1 MMEAGVVL
9 DEFGDA
15 LYWHL
20 PKERSCGALPDSV
33 DLWSIF
39 WENRENLSGF
49 AHSHPGFGKTGPSH
63 TDITTFA
70 AVEAGLGKR
79 LDWWITSGDS
89 MVLVRWKGPGRLD
102 YHRVDVTMEPNWLRT
117 LRQVS
122 TYRDRQGKN
131 RRVRW

>member
-9 DEFGDA
+9 NEYGESIF
-15 LYWHL
+15 WHL
-20 PKERSCGALPDSV
+20 PKDRSGGALPDSV

-39 WENRENLSGF
+39 WENREKLSGF
-49 AHSHPGFGKTGPSH
+49 AHSHPGFGRTGPSQ

-89 MVLVRWKGPGRLD
+89 MILVRWSGPGRLD
-102 YHRVDVTMEPNWLRT
+102 YTQMDVTMEPSWLHT
-117 LRQVS
+117 LRQIS
-122 TYRDRQGKN
+122 KYRDRQGKK
-131 RRVRW
+131 